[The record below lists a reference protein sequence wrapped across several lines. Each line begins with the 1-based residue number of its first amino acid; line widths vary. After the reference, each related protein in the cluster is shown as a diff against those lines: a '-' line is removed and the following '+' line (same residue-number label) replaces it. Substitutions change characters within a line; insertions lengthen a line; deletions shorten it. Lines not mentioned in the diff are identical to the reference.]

1 MIKIFFFI
9 FLKQENSQLEV
20 EVNRL
25 SSVVSELKH
34 ACPEFF
40 CFSLASTKTPAA
52 NCKNHLMCTKPLLYG
67 LLLTGC
73 GRDSTLFFRRYKL
86 YQGVVLD

>member
-20 EVNRL
+20 EVNQV
-25 SSVVSELKH
+25 SNFMSELKH

-52 NCKNHLMCTKPLLYG
+52 NCKNHLMCTKPLSYG

>member
-20 EVNRL
+20 EVNQL
-25 SSVVSELKH
+25 SNFVSELKH

-73 GRDSTLFFRRYKL
+73 GRDSTQLFRRYKL
-86 YQGVVLD
+86 YQGVFLD